1 MEVAHMA
8 QETRNRGDDVV
19 ILGWL
24 HSRRLNH
31 RQFSGTSGIQETV
44 YNLLKVGLSKETS
57 VRYVRHSEYPSRLSR
72 HPSTLYIS
80 LARL

>member
-8 QETRNRGDDVV
+8 QETRNCSDDVV

-31 RQFSGTSGIQETV
+31 RQFSGTSRLLETV
-44 YNLLKVGLSKETS
+44 YNLLKVD
-57 VRYVRHSEYPSRLSR
+57 
-72 HPSTLYIS
+72 
-80 LARL
+80 